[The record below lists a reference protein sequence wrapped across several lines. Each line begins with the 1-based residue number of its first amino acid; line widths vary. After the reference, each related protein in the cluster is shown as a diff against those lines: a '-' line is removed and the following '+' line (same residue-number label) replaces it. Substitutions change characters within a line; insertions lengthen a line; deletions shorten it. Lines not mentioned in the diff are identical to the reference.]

1 MKYQESA
8 AKLEKLEAGFKDTT
22 RSFERIFEHLKLV
35 TPVAIPYGAPQTA
48 KYAASAAIVS
58 EMSDLMREAAN
69 PDSIQ
74 VAVQLAKIGDKIRLG
89 LPGGALLSREE
100 MQWMSDPKNAGTPA
114 PGNLFYHLAQ
124 DQLSSKGE
132 MGFTYD
138 VALASSS
145 FQGSLRANLK
155 REIGEELSEEAAK
168 RVSISEFLPGE
179 RTTTLATTKLPCAD
193 ASRLIAAKLAD
204 KGVTIDDKGTLRG
217 VYTVVTER
225 VAAAHA
231 PLTEI
236 SALAKDNEEAKG
248 VRVKTL
254 KEMLALSYMTTDSA
268 ETFRN
273 FKEYYQDRH
282 GSDGVRNPST
292 TWGLALLTGW
302 LKDLVIAAD
311 PYREGARGNPL
322 EEKK

>member
-1 MKYQESA
+1 MKFQESA

-22 RSFERIFEHLKLV
+22 KSFEGIYEALKLV
-35 TPVAIPYGAPQTA
+35 TPVEIPNGAPHTS

-58 EMSDLMREAAN
+58 EMADLMREAAN
-69 PDSIQ
+69 PDTIQ
-74 VAVQLAKIGDKIRLG
+74 VAVQLAKIGDKFRLG

-100 MQWMSDPKNAGTPA
+100 MQWMRDPRNAGTPA
-114 PGNLFYHLAQ
+114 PGNLFYLLAQ
-124 DQLSSKGE
+124 DQLSSGGE
-132 MGFTYD
+132 MKFSYN
-138 VALASSS
+138 VNLASSS

-179 RTTTLATTKLPCAD
+179 RTTTLSTVKLPCVD
-193 ASRLIAAKLAD
+193 ASKLIAAKLAD
-204 KGVTIDDKGTLRG
+204 NGVTVDDKGTLRG
-217 VYTVVTER
+217 VYTVVIER

-254 KEMLALSYMTTDSA
+254 KEMLELSYRTTDSVD
-268 ETFRN
+268 TFQH

-292 TWGLALLTGW
+292 TWGLELLTGW
-302 LKDLVIAAD
+302 LKGLVIAAD